1 MEFGIHPT
9 SRHESSAIL
18 VLPRVSNAAER
29 FSILTAGNGGEE
41 NQGHRTR
48 IMQKMP
54 NRKAWSACIGIGM
67 EGDG

>member
-1 MEFGIHPT
+1 MKTKREHKGGT
-9 SRHESSAIL
+9 
-18 VLPRVSNAAER
+18 RVSNAAER

>member
-1 MEFGIHPT
+1 MGGFI
-9 SRHESSAIL
+9 
-18 VLPRVSNAAER
+18 RVSNAAER

>member
-1 MEFGIHPT
+1 MLEF
-9 SRHESSAIL
+9 
-18 VLPRVSNAAER
+18 VLLISDRVTKIRVSNAAER